1 MAMEKVLEKEK
12 AKCILAL
19 KYRKLTQESKV
30 KRLADKAEMYELL
43 KQKAQS
49 AINLVGIFH
58 PVFRSKTKVMITS
71 ADVQG
76 SYYKKQNEIAKTELE
91 NINAQLKAILE
102 DGVDFREVMRK
113 KHAVQGSKVK
123 VQGGVIN
130 FSNPKNARLTEGL
143 FDDAT
148 RPTDNFKRLTQLCVD
163 YPKSVA
169 TLPKETMQEIEEHK
183 NYLGLVLE
191 MYKLFGKKK
200 RPDIID
206 EKPKKVDS
214 RLEKMQKIEE
224 SKAPKMQEVKKDE
237 DKELDIE
244 LDSIKPYK
252 SSSSVDDY
260 TKDLDPLNF

>member
-1 MAMEKVLEKEK
+1 MASEKVLESER

-19 KYRKLTQESKV
+19 KMRKLTQESKV
-30 KRLADKAEMYELL
+30 KRLVDKAEMYNLL

-76 SYYKKQNEIAKTELE
+76 SYYKKQYEIAKAELE
-91 NINAQLKAILE
+91 NIEAQLKAILE
-102 DGVDFREVMRK
+102 KGADFREIMRK
-113 KHAVQGSKVK
+113 KHAIQGSKVK

-130 FSNPKNARLTEGL
+130 FSNQKNARLTEGL
-143 FDDAT
+143 FDDAM
-148 RPTDNFKRLTQLCVD
+148 RPTDNFKRLTQLVVD

-169 TLPKETMQEIEEHK
+169 TLSKDTLQEIIAHE

-191 MYKLFGKKK
+191 VYKLFGKKK
-200 RPDIID
+200 RADGVV
-206 EKPKKVDS
+206 EKTKKLDS
-214 RLEKMQKIEE
+214 RTEKLNMLE
-224 SKAPKMQEVKKDE
+224 SSDAPEIKETTKTE
-237 DKELDIE
+237 DKDLDIE
-244 LDSIKPYK
+244 LEAIKPYK
-252 SSSSVDDY
+252 SSGSVDDY